1 MKASVI
7 VPAHNAAQ
15 TIQECIEA
23 LLGQSLP
30 REEVEVFVVDDGSTD
45 GTATLAQS
53 CGVRVLTQPHRGP
66 AAARNFAA
74 SQASGDILLFTD
86 ADCTPTPTWIEEM
99 TRPFSDPEVVGV
111 KGTYLTRQRELVA
124 RFVQIEYEDKYDR
137 LARQERIDFVDTYSA
152 GYRREVFL
160 ANGGFDTTFPTAS
173 VEDQELSFRL
183 ARKGYQMVF
192 APQAQVFHRHDASL
206 GEYVRRKFHIGY
218 WKALLTRW
226 HPERLVRDSHTP
238 QTLKLQ
244 ILLLGLAA
252 LSAVLSLALS
262 PVEGLSKGL
271 LAVPVWPRSLWM
283 AAGLVGLFLVS
294 TFPFVAKAAT
304 KDLAVAIVS
313 PFLLAVR
320 AASLGAGFALGK
332 ARFAMARERD
342 ARGLLNARQR
352 ALKRALDVVGA
363 LIGLVLSAPLVP
375 LIALAIKL
383 DSRGPVLY
391 VQERVGQEGRVFRMV
406 KFRSMVD
413 GAEEMLSES
422 VDTCT
427 EPSRSIGP
435 SSAPSARLRACPE
448 HSEGAGF
455 KLRHDPRV
463 TRVGRILRRTS
474 LDEIP
479 QFWNVLRGEMS
490 LVGPRPEEV
499 RVVHLY
505 TDWHRHRLAVK
516 PGMTGPMQINGRG
529 DLPLDDRVRLEI
541 GYIENYS
548 LRTDLAMLLKTVPAM
563 LLGRG
568 AY

>member
-1 MKASVI
+1 VKVSVI
-7 VPAHNAAQ
+7 VPAHDAAQ
-15 TIQECIEA
+15 TIQECMEA
-23 LLGQSLP
+23 LLEQSLP
-30 REEVEVFVVDDGSTD
+30 QGEVEVIVVDDGSTD
-45 GTATLAQS
+45 GTVTLAQAV
-53 CGVRVLTQPHRGP
+53 GVRVLTQPHRGP
-66 AAARNFAA
+66 AAARNLGA

-86 ADCTPTPTWIEEM
+86 ADCAPTPTWIEEM
-99 TRPFSDPEVVGV
+99 TRPFTSTGLSASSDPEVVGV

-124 RFVQIEYEDKYDR
+124 RFVQVEYEDKYDR
-137 LARQERIDFVDTYSA
+137 LAGQERIDFVDTYSA

-192 APQAQVFHRHDASL
+192 APQAQVFHHHDASL
-206 GEYVRRKFHIGY
+206 KEYVRRKFHIGY

-252 LSAVLSLALS
+252 LS
-262 PVEGLSKGL
+262 L
-271 LAVPVWPRSLWM
+271 LAVPLWPGSLWM
-283 AAGLVGLFLVS
+283 ATGLAGLFLAS
-294 TFPFVAKAAT
+294 TLPFVAKAAR
-304 KDLAVAIVS
+304 KDAVVAIVS

-332 ARFAMARERD
+332 ARFAVVATGEGSQ
-342 ARGLLNARQR
+342 GLLNARQR
-352 ALKRALDVVGA
+352 VLKRALDVVGA
-363 LIGLVLSAPLVP
+363 VIGLVLTAPLVP

-383 DSRGPVLY
+383 DSKGPVFY
-391 VQERVGQEGRVFRMV
+391 VQQRVGQEGRVFRMV
-406 KFRSMVD
+406 KFRSMVN
-413 GAEEMLSES
+413 GAEEMLPEWVETSL
-422 VDTCT
+422 
-427 EPSRSIGP
+427 RSQVSGLKSQVSGLR
-435 SSAPSARLRACPE
+435 SSPAC
-448 HSEGAGF
+448 
-455 KLRHDPRV
+455 KLRRDPRV

-499 RVVHLY
+499 RVVRLY

-516 PGMTGPMQINGRG
+516 PGMTGPMQVNGRG

-541 GYIENYS
+541 DYIKNYS
-548 LRTDLAMLLKTVPAM
+548 LLTDVEMLLKTVPAV